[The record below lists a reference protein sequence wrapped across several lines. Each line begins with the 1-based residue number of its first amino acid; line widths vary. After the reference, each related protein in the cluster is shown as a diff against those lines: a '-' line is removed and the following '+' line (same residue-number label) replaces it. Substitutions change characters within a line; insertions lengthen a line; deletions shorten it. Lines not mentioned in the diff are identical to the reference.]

1 MCKLLLNVCDIP
13 HVKLL
18 SKIYMSQLNSVAKVK
33 VFRYKP
39 DVALGVPGG

>member
-1 MCKLLLNVCDIP
+1 MEQSNPQGK
-13 HVKLL
+13 K
-18 SKIYMSQLNSVAKVK
+18 KKVK

>member
-1 MCKLLLNVCDIP
+1 LGGTLADEK
-13 HVKLL
+13 VK
-18 SKIYMSQLNSVAKVK
+18 VKVK

>member
-1 MCKLLLNVCDIP
+1 MVISFSDFAG
-13 HVKLL
+13 VK
-18 SKIYMSQLNSVAKVK
+18 VKVK

>member
-1 MCKLLLNVCDIP
+1 VVSVSLYRCSGKILIQC
-13 HVKLL
+13 
-18 SKIYMSQLNSVAKVK
+18 SKKVK